1 MSRDDWN
8 ITEQAIFHLSFT
20 VELVAI
26 RQEMLLQETCGL
38 SLSEWRVLSL
48 VSSFGT
54 LSSKEI
60 TRLTTINKVTL
71 SRTVAKLTA
80 EGLLDRSVSD
90 ADSRVQNLTLTRS
103 GTRRFQKARDA
114 FEQWSAD
121 LLGGVAAPELQELKQ
136 VLRKIRVR
144 LGQIT
149 GDERALNDSFTPN
162 WRP

>member
-26 RQEMLLQETCGL
+26 RQEMLMQESCGL

-71 SRTVAKLTA
+71 SRTVAKLTT
-80 EGLLDRSVSD
+80 EGLLDRTVSD
-90 ADSRVQNLTLTRS
+90 ADSRVQNLSLTRS
-103 GTRRFQKARDA
+103 GLRRFQRAKAA
-114 FEQWSAD
+114 FEQWSGD
-121 LLGGVAAPELQELKQ
+121 LLSEVGSQELQELKQ
-136 VLRKIRVR
+136 VLRKIRLR
-144 LGQIT
+144 LGEIT
-149 GDERALNDSFTPN
+149 GDERAQNESFAPDS
-162 WRP
+162 RA

>member
-26 RQEMLLQETCGL
+26 RQEMLMQKTCGL

-48 VSSFGT
+48 VFSFGT
-54 LSSKEI
+54 LSSKDI
-60 TRLTTINKVTL
+60 TRLTTIHKVTL
-71 SRTVAKLTA
+71 SRTVAKLTSD
-80 EGLLDRSVSD
+80 GLLERTVSD
-90 ADSRVQNLTLTRS
+90 ADSRVQNLALTRL
-103 GTRRFQKARDA
+103 GQRRFQKAREA
-114 FEQWSAD
+114 FEQWSGD
-121 LLGGVAAPELQELKQ
+121 LLSGVDAPELQELKQ

-149 GDERALNDSFTPN
+149 GDERAQNESFALDS
-162 WRP
+162 RA

>member
-26 RQEMLLQETCGL
+26 RQEMLLQEACGL
-38 SLSEWRVLSL
+38 NLSEWRVLSL
-48 VSSFGT
+48 VYSFGT
-54 LSSKEI
+54 LSSKDI

-80 EGLLDRSVSD
+80 EGLLERTVSD
-90 ADSRVQNLTLTRS
+90 ADSRVQNLTLTRT
-103 GTRRFQKARDA
+103 GLRRFHKAREA
-114 FEQWSAD
+114 FEQWSGD
-121 LLGGVAAPELQELKQ
+121 LLSSVAAPELQELKA
-136 VLRKIRVR
+136 VLGKIRAR

-149 GDERALNDSFTPN
+149 GDERALNESFA
-162 WRP
+162 RDLRA

>member
-1 MSRDDWN
+1 MSSDDWD

-26 RQEMLLQETCGL
+26 RQEMLLQQSCGL
-38 SLSEWRVLSL
+38 SLSEWRVLAL

-54 LSSKEI
+54 LSSKDI

-80 EGLLDRSVSD
+80 EGLLDRTVSD
-90 ADSRVQNLTLTRS
+90 ADSRVQNLALTRL
-103 GTRRFQKARDA
+103 GQRRFLKAKQA
-114 FEQWSAD
+114 FEQWSGD
-121 LLGGVAAPELQELKQ
+121 LLSGVDAPQLQQLKQ
-136 VLRKIRVR
+136 VLHKIRIR

-149 GDERALNDSFTPN
+149 GDERALSDSFSPDP
-162 WRP
+162 RA